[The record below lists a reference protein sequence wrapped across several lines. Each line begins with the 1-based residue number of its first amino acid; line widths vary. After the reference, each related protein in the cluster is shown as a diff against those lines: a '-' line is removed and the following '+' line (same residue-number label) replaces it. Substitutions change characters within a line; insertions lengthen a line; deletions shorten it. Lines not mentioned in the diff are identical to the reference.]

1 VKSSGRR
8 EHDVDDSVML
18 ELRNITKK
26 FPGVLALDRV
36 GMLIR
41 RAEVHAL
48 VGENGAGKSTLIR
61 ILSGAQGGWSGQI
74 LLKGK
79 PVSLTSPQDA
89 QHLGIASIYQELT
102 LCPNLSVRENIF
114 LGREPVGVGGNILWS
129 AMNASV
135 KDVLGRLAV
144 SIDPETEVAHLSVAN
159 RQLVE
164 IARALTIKAQLVV
177 MDEPTSSL
185 SGSDVDRLFRII
197 RELKAAGIAVLYVSH
212 KMEEIFQIADR
223 ITVLR
228 DGQTVGT
235 FTREE
240 ASQEQIVSL
249 MVGRPVTMLYEKR
262 RSSVKPVIFRARGLS
277 RPGRF
282 SDISFDLRAGEILGI
297 AGLVGAGRTEVARA
311 IFGLDSFATG
321 QIWMDGR
328 WRSLPRSPV
337 ESMKLGIGL
346 IPEDRK
352 EQGLVLSMTV
362 KENIS
367 LRWLV
372 ARTRSFF
379 VRDDL
384 ERNLAR
390 DYIERLEIRT
400 SGQEQAVRSLS
411 GGNQQKIVVAK
422 WLAVHSKILFFD
434 EPTRGIDV
442 GAKKEIH
449 DLMLELVSQGIG
461 IVMIS
466 SELPEILGMSN
477 RIIAMHDGEI
487 TGVFLAEEAS
497 AEGIMAC
504 ATGLTKKELPLERA
518 EGE

>member
-1 VKSSGRR
+1 
-8 EHDVDDSVML
+8 ML
-18 ELRNITKK
+18 ELKDITKK

-36 GMLIR
+36 SMSIR

-61 ILSGAQGGWSGQI
+61 VLSGAQGGWSGQI
-74 LLKGK
+74 LLHGK
-79 PVSLTSPQDA
+79 PVQLSTPHDA
-89 QHLGIASIYQELT
+89 LRIGIATIHQELT
-102 LCPNLSVRENIF
+102 LCSNLSVRENIF
-114 LGREPVGVGGNILWS
+114 LGREPVGVAGNILWS
-129 AMNASV
+129 VMNASV
-135 KDVLGRLAV
+135 TTVLDKLALGV
-144 SIDPETEVAHLSVAN
+144 DPNMEVAHLSVAN

-185 SGSDVDRLFRII
+185 SGTDVDRLFKVI
-197 RELKAAGIAVLYVSH
+197 RDLKAEGIAVLYVSH

-235 FTREE
+235 FERQE
-240 ASQEQIVSL
+240 ASQEQIVAL
-249 MVGRPVTMLYEKR
+249 MVGRPVNMLYEKR
-262 RSSVKPVIFRARGLS
+262 HSSTMPVIFRARGLS
-277 RPGRF
+277 HPGRF
-282 SDISFDLRAGEILGI
+282 SNVSFDLRAGEILGI

-311 IFGLDSFATG
+311 IFGLDAAASG
-321 QIWMDGR
+321 RIWIDGR
-328 WRSLPRSPV
+328 WRSLPRSPS
-337 ESMKLGIGL
+337 EGMRLGIGL

-372 ARTRSFF
+372 ARMRSFF
-379 VRDDL
+379 VTDEL
-384 ERNLAR
+384 ESTLAR
-390 DYIERLEIRT
+390 EYIERLQIRT
-400 SGQEQAVRSLS
+400 PGQDQIVRNLS

-422 WLAVHSKILFFD
+422 WLAARSKILFFD

-466 SELPEILGMSN
+466 SELPEILGMSH
-477 RIIAMHDGEI
+477 RILVMHEGEI
-487 TGVFLAEEAS
+487 TGAFVAEEAS
-497 AEGIMAC
+497 AERIMAC
-504 ATGLTKKELPLERA
+504 AAGLSRNEVLFP
-518 EGE
+518 EGEDE

>member
-1 VKSSGRR
+1 
-8 EHDVDDSVML
+8 VDGDIILVL
-18 ELRNITKK
+18 QDITKK

-36 GMLIR
+36 SMSIKSG
-41 RAEVHAL
+41 EVHAL

-61 ILSGAQGGWSGQI
+61 ILSGAQGAWSGQI
-74 LLKGK
+74 LWNDK
-79 PVSLTSPQDA
+79 PVLLGSPHDA
-89 QHLGIASIYQELT
+89 QQLGIATIHQELT
-102 LCPNLSVRENIF
+102 LCSNLSVRENIF
-114 LGREPVGVGGNILWS
+114 LGREPVGLAGTILWS

-135 KDVLGRLAV
+135 KNVLHKLAV
-144 SIDPETEVAHLSVAN
+144 NINPEMEVARLSVAN

-164 IARALTIKAQLVV
+164 IARALTIKARLVV

-185 SGSDVDRLFRII
+185 SETDVERLFRVV
-197 RELKAAGIAVLYVSH
+197 RDLKAEGIAVLYVSH
-212 KMEEIFQIADR
+212 KMDEIFQIADR

-235 FTREE
+235 FEKENT
-240 ASQEQIVSL
+240 SQTLIVSL
-249 MVGRPVTMLYEKR
+249 MVGRPVDMLYDKR
-262 RSSVKPVIFRARGLS
+262 HSSSRPVIFRAKGLS
-277 RPGRF
+277 HRGRF
-282 SDISFDLRAGEILGI
+282 SNVSFDLHEGEILGI

-311 IFGLDSFATG
+311 IFGMDIVATG
-321 QIWMDGR
+321 EIWIGGR
-328 WRSLPRSPV
+328 WRPLPRSPF

-352 EQGLVLSMTV
+352 EQGVVLSMTV

-372 ARTRSFF
+372 ARMRSFF

-384 ERNLAR
+384 ETNLAGE
-390 DYIERLEIRT
+390 YIQRLEIKT
-400 SGQEQAVRSLS
+400 PDQEQIVRNLS

-449 DLMLELVSQGIG
+449 DLMLQLASQGIG
-461 IVMIS
+461 IIMIS

-477 RIIAMHDGEI
+477 RIITMHDGEI
-487 TGVFLAEEAS
+487 TGLFNAEEAS
-497 AEGIMAC
+497 AEGVIAC
-504 ATGLTKKELPLERA
+504 ATGLSRKLEL
-518 EGE
+518 